1 MLRVLKQIGQP
12 LRTTSQ
18 AREPASV
25 IVVPYLP
32 PPEGLIYGKP
42 QCGYPAPTCLRF
54 PQFEKRLFGTVLHLL
69 QTPFIN
75 YVLGLLP
82 ASLMLGF
89 FHDKHILLLY

>member
-54 PQFEKRLFGTVLHLL
+54 SQFEK
-69 QTPFIN
+69 
-75 YVLGLLP
+75 GLLEQ
-82 ASLMLGF
+82 F
-89 FHDKHILLLY
+89 CIFYRLLLSTMSLAFYQPL